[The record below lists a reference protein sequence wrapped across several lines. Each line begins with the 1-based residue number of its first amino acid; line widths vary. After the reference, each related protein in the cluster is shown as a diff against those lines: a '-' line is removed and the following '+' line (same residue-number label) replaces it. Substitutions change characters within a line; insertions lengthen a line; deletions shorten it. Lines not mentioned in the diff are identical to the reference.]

1 MRVRDKDIRY
11 ATRDGE
17 RQIRENERERERKRE
32 KERERKRQ
40 MTMRVREEIE
50 RQKER
55 IYEMKKKN
63 LEHFFTYCKYAL
75 FKKVCIKKVCIVR

>member
-1 MRVRDKDIRY
+1 MTMRVRDKDIRY

-55 IYEMKKKN
+55 IYEMKKKK
-63 LEHFFTYCKYAL
+63 FGAL
-75 FKKVCIKKVCIVR
+75 FYLL

>member
-1 MRVRDKDIRY
+1 MTMRVRDKDIRY

-17 RQIRENERERERKRE
+17 RQIRENERERERKKE
-32 KERERKRQ
+32 KERQ

-55 IYEMKKKN
+55 IYEMKKK
-63 LEHFFTYCKYAL
+63 FGAL
-75 FKKVCIKKVCIVR
+75 FYLL